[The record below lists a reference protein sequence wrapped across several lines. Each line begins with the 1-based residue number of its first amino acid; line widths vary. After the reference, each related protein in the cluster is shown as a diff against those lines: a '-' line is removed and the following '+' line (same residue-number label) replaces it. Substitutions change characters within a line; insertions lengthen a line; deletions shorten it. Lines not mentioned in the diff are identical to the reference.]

1 MKMRRLFT
9 TAALAMMLVTMTAG
23 TATAAPSVGSIAPG
37 ISVTDGTVPSKVITK
52 DYDVTGFTGLEVSG
66 IVEVVLKKSDTYKVS
81 VSIPE
86 SLEKYLIV
94 RVREGEL
101 KIALTNLNER
111 MAFKTKDVE
120 VIATIEMPM
129 LRSLEMSG
137 ATKLSCSDT
146 FDVGDHTFKMELSGA
161 SKVNRLDLVGRDLDL
176 EMGGATYLNLSGKFH
191 EVEIEAGG
199 ASKCEMDIDALK
211 VAQELSG
218 AAKVKLV
225 GEYGDVVVDATGAA
239 ALNAK
244 GNAENM
250 RVTGSGA
257 AKVEVI
263 ECVVDNA
270 RVELSGA
277 AYCELNALN
286 LLEVELSSGASL
298 RYKDN
303 PDVKLDVRSIGRAA
317 SIKKVK

>member
-1 MKMRRLFT
+1 MKMRKLFT
-9 TAALAMMLVTMTAG
+9 SAAVAMMLVTMTTG
-23 TATAAPSVGSIAPG
+23 TATATPFVGFVAPG

-94 RVREGEL
+94 RAREGEL

-161 SKVNRLDLVGRDLDL
+161 SKVKTSTSLCPWLRSANPTALSSSFLIGSVMFLRDQ
-176 EMGGATYLNLSGKFH
+176 ERNKAIKTAPAAEQTPARQTGGQSLSGQPSFGQSS
-191 EVEIEAGG
+191 VQ
-199 ASKCEMDIDALK
+199 S
-211 VAQELSG
+211 LS
-218 AAKVKLV
+218 AP
-225 GEYGDVVVDATGAA
+225 AA
-239 ALNAK
+239 AQP
-244 GNAENM
+244 
-250 RVTGSGA
+250 A
-257 AKVEVI
+257 ATQQFPSQNGTEQ
-263 ECVVDNA
+263 
-270 RVELSGA
+270 
-277 AYCELNALN
+277 
-286 LLEVELSSGASL
+286 
-298 RYKDN
+298 
-303 PDVKLDVRSIGRAA
+303 P
-317 SIKKVK
+317 